1 MRDSEGRCSNRVTSA
16 FDDCAAF
23 TARRSSFTS
32 TRDASSLPRQ
42 LSSCHLKEPAR
53 ERASTSDRRSSSQ
66 RASAASARARSRS
79 ARACCRSYSERQSR
93 GCCSSTDAGNDQPA
107 SLPSACL
114 SAAPISSSRTAM
126 RSTIAHG
133 KTRYQPNFRVHPD
146 MDDEPNVG
154 LYRPDRTFTSVT
166 VRSGRGDPSSES
178 PSPSNRG
185 PTRGLVTRFDVR
197 YCRAHGGSGR

>member
-23 TARRSSFTS
+23 TARRNFFTS

-53 ERASTSDRRSSSQ
+53 A
-66 RASAASARARSRS
+66 RS

-93 GCCSSTDAGNDQPA
+93 GYCSSTDAGDDQPA
-107 SLPSACL
+107 SLPSAYV
-114 SAAPISSSRTAM
+114 SATPISSSRTAM

-133 KTRYQPNFRVHPD
+133 KKRYQPNFRVHPG

-154 LYRPDRTFTSVT
+154 LYRPDRTFTQKHPNGHDVGNVT
-166 VRSGRGDPSSES
+166 TNVRLNAPELDRILLRNDYVYSRAFARRVSGVDIILNNNNTLLRYSGRI
-178 PSPSNRG
+178 RL
-185 PTRGLVTRFDVR
+185 R
-197 YCRAHGGSGR
+197 